1 MDRSFLYQ
9 FKWWNMLSFF
19 ATVRWIPS
27 LGSLAQILGWYK
39 LALLYQIS
47 GITLIYDSWGSGNFC
62 AVFTM
67 HWGPALKR
75 FPRVDYFI
83 LCFFSHWDNEFCA
96 IHFVQSIFSII
107 MYRAL
112 FFLSFILC
120 PFLWISCNCFCHLCV
135 YSPFSAVYSVSKRMF
150 SHSGAG
156 RDFTN
161 SSQALIVYPADDF
174 FCIIA

>member
-19 ATVRWIPS
+19 APVRWIPS

-39 LALLYQIS
+39 LTLLYQIS
-47 GITLIYDSWGSGNFC
+47 GITLIYDSWGSGNLC

-67 HWGPALKR
+67 HWGPALKW
-75 FPRVDYFI
+75 FPKVDYFI

-112 FFLSFILC
+112 FFFILYLMSLSMDLLQL
-120 PFLWISCNCFCHLCV
+120 FLPPLCL
-135 YSPFSAVYSVSKRMF
+135 FS
-150 SHSGAG
+150 
-156 RDFTN
+156 
-161 SSQALIVYPADDF
+161 F
-174 FCIIA
+174 FCCLFCVQKNVFPFRGWQGFYKF